1 MNILEIYKTMEY
13 GTSVEDQKPAI
24 NWLKENKQQLELF
37 IAGQWQ
43 APQGGIYFDNYN
55 PVTAEF
61 LTKVAKAE
69 QSDINS
75 AVTAAKNAQPLWW
88 ELSNHTRAQFLS
100 ALAQQIQKQA
110 ELFSLLETLS
120 SGRTIQMVRSIDLPH
135 MNKLFYHYIGWTH
148 LMEIKLHDYRPMGVV
163 GQIIANGS
171 SLLSLMRKVI
181 PALAMGNSVVLKP
194 ALSSS
199 IMAMVFAEICQKTGL
214 PPGVVNIVTGDKQT
228 EVDLSKNGDLNQLS
242 FTGSIESARILRK
255 QTAKTGR
262 KFSFEIEGRT
272 TFIVFEDADLDSVV
286 EELMEKINFQ
296 QDGLALTNLRLFV
309 QEGIEE
315 QLVAKIKVRIGK
327 LRVGNPL
334 ERTVDISMI
343 TSHEQSDELKEA
355 VEDRMNIAGS
365 DLVPVSFCT
374 QLEAIG
380 IAGSGYSGSVVSLW
394 TENINLALEVT
405 SLIKAKTIWINK
417 IDTFYLVPSS
427 NIVLDYVQPKWI
439 AKFKNSLSHQKTT
452 KKVESIQKKSSSAAG
467 YITKLY
473 IGGKQVS
480 PVGGDG
486 VPVYSAHSEQISVMA
501 VGDSQD
507 IQKAVRA
514 ANTAIDWQSTAAH
527 NRAQVLYAL
536 AENLTVKTK
545 EFATQISLITSSNQ
559 VEAVREVEQ
568 SVERLFIYAG
578 LADKSEGDV
587 QQMSKHEITLAIRE
601 PLGVMGVICPNE
613 ASLLGFIST
622 VIPPL
627 SVGNRVV
634 AVPSSKYPF
643 SATDF
648 YQILEMAEIPD
659 GILNIVTGD
668 QMELSRTL
676 AKHEEV
682 DGIWYFG
689 TEEGSRLVE
698 YESVANLK
706 HTWINHG
713 LNRDWNN
720 YQHSTGEQFLR
731 EATKIKNIQL
741 PYTE

>member
-13 GTSVEDQKPAI
+13 GTSIEDQEPAI
-24 NWLKENKQQLELF
+24 SWLKENKQQLELF
-37 IAGQWQ
+37 IAGQWK
-43 APQGGIYFDNYN
+43 APQGGIYFDNHN

-75 AVTAAKNAQPLWW
+75 AVTAAKKAQPLWW
-88 ELSNHTRAQFLS
+88 KLSNHTRAQFLS
-100 ALAQQIQKQA
+100 ALAKQIQKQA
-110 ELFSLLETLS
+110 GLFSLLETLS

-135 MNKLFYHYIGWTH
+135 VNRLFYHYVGWTH
-148 LMEIKLHDYRPMGVV
+148 LMETKLHDYRPVGVV

-171 SLLSLMRKVI
+171 SLLSLMRKVV
-181 PALAMGNSVVLKP
+181 PALAMGNSIVLKP

-199 IMAMVFAEICQKTGL
+199 IMAMAFAEICQKTDL
-214 PPGVVNIVTGDKQT
+214 PPGVINIVTGDKQT
-228 EVDLSKNGDLNQLS
+228 EDDLLKNGGLNQLS
-242 FTGSIESARILRK
+242 FAGSVESARILRK

-262 KFSFEIEGRT
+262 RFFFETEGRT

-286 EELMEKINFQ
+286 EGIMEKINFQ
-296 QDGLALTNLRLFV
+296 QNGLALTNLRLLV
-309 QEGIEE
+309 QESVEE

-334 ERTVDISMI
+334 ERTIDISMI
-343 TSHEQSDELKEA
+343 PSHEQSDGVEETA
-355 VEDRMNIAGS
+355 EDRMNIAGS

-374 QLEAIG
+374 QLEAVKL
-380 IAGSGYSGSVVSLW
+380 AGSGYSGSAVSLW

-405 SLIKAKTIWINK
+405 SLIKAETIWINK
-417 IDTFYLVPSS
+417 IDTFCLVSGS

-439 AKFKNSLSHQKTT
+439 AKFKNNLSHQKTT
-452 KKVESIQKKSSSAAG
+452 EKVKSIQKKSSSVAG
-467 YITKLY
+467 HITKLY
-473 IGGKQVS
+473 IGGRQVS

-486 VPVYSAHSEQISVMA
+486 IPVYSVHSEQINKMA
-501 VGDSQD
+501 VGNSQD

-527 NRAQVLYAL
+527 SRVQVLYTL
-536 AENLTVKTK
+536 AENLAVKTK
-545 EFATQISLITSSNQ
+545 EFATRISLITGSNQ
-559 VEAVREVEQ
+559 IEAVREVEQ
-568 SVERLFIYAG
+568 SIERLFIYAG

-587 QQMSKHEITLAIRE
+587 QQMSKHEITLTIRE
-601 PLGVMGVICPNE
+601 PLGIVGVICPNE

-668 QMELSRTL
+668 QLELSRAL
-676 AKHEEV
+676 AKHDEV

-698 YESVANLK
+698 YESAANLK

-720 YQHSTGEQFLR
+720 YQHSAGEQFLR

-741 PYTE
+741 PSTE